1 MTSLCSWGFPAAA
14 LALVF
19 TGGTSRAE
27 DSWLDVAGGTGPG
40 TGKRVVL
47 VSGDE
52 EYRSEEVLIG
62 RQVLGETWIS
72 HHGSRMPACTPTCG
86 HSTSGSPA
94 GTTAGEVIWW
104 NTRAE
109 QRFRPLS

>member
-1 MTSLCSWGFPAAA
+1 MTSLCGWGFPAAA

-52 EYRSEEVLIG
+52 EYRSEEAAPRIQDAGLHTYLRTLDIRFARG
-62 RQVLGETWIS
+62 N
-72 HHGSRMPACTPTCG
+72 HGG
-86 HSTSGSPA
+86 GSDLVEHA
-94 GTTAGEVIWW
+94 G
-104 NTRAE
+104 
-109 QRFRPLS
+109 